1 MNVGETCDAAANPLT
16 LPERCAALNLIES
29 GACAD
34 LPPLRL
40 VECGSPSFPIKL
52 AHVPRRGARK
62 PPFSMP
68 SQKFF
73 SPLYEMVE
81 RCDLR
86 TARFSDHWLSLSLSV
101 LIRELPLFFTLT
113 QPFKVGIHQGYRVRC
128 HVEEYANDKPW
139 FLSQRGLD
147 RD

>member
-1 MNVGETCDAAANPLT
+1 
-16 LPERCAALNLIES
+16 
-29 GACAD
+29 
-34 LPPLRL
+34 
-40 VECGSPSFPIKL
+40 
-52 AHVPRRGARK
+52 
-62 PPFSMP
+62 MP

-81 RCDLR
+81 RRDLR
-86 TARFSDHWLSLSLSV
+86 TTRFSDHWLSLSLSV

-113 QPFKVGIHQGYRVRC
+113 QPFKVGIHQAYRVRC